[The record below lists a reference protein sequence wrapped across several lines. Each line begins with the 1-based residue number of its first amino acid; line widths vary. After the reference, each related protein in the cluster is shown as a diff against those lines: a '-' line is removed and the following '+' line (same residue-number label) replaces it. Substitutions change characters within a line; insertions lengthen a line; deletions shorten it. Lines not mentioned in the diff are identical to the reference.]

1 MPARHGRP
9 QLPFPAGWQL
19 VTAEG
24 AGPFVSRIVHRLPDG
39 SLHIWT
45 SRRHR
50 KGHGWQGT
58 ERVAAAGPDRTR
70 SVWFTVWA
78 PAQLGWWIAVLFMV
92 GSACFALASFAGLA
106 PDTFDNLLQNATVIN
121 AVFFAGSI
129 FFTAAGYLQLLEA
142 INADRRAAHAL
153 GIPPREKFRWLNWQP
168 GHIGWLSAFIQFIG
182 TLLFNVNTF
191 DALLPGLD
199 WLQQDLFIWTPD
211 IIGSICFLVAS
222 WLALLEFCHGY
233 WCRQPHSLSW
243 WIVIV
248 NLLGSLAF
256 MVSAIF
262 AVALPGAASL
272 FDLRIVNLSTC
283 IGGVCFLCGAYLLLP
298 EMADH
303 TDLAAKE
310 ESLAKPPAQ
319 QG

>member
-1 MPARHGRP
+1 MPALHGRP
-9 QLPFPAGWQL
+9 PLPFPAGWQL

-39 SLHIWT
+39 SLHTWT

-50 KGHGWQGT
+50 KGHGPQGT
-58 ERVAAAGPDRTR
+58 GQAVAAGLDRLR
-70 SVWFTVWA
+70 SAWFTVWA
-78 PAQLGWWIAVLFMV
+78 PARLGWWIAVLFMV

-106 PDTFDNLLQNATVIN
+106 PGVSGNLFRNVTVIN
-121 AVFFAGSI
+121 AVFFAGSV
-129 FFTAAGYLQLLEA
+129 FFTTAGYLQLLEA
-142 INADRRAAHAL
+142 TNADRRASLAQ
-153 GIPPREKFRWLNWQP
+153 GEPPQEKFRWIAWRP
-168 GHIGWLSAFIQFIG
+168 GQIGWLSSFIQFVG

-191 DALLPGLD
+191 DALLPAHD
-199 WLQQDLFIWTPD
+199 WLQQDLLIWTPD

-262 AVALPGAASL
+262 AVVLPGAANL

-303 TDLAAKE
+303 TALAAKE